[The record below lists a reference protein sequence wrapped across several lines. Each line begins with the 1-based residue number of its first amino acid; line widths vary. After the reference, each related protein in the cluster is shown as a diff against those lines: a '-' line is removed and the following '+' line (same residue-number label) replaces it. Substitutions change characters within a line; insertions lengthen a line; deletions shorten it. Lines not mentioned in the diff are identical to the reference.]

1 MYVLN
6 RIEGNR
12 LVIEDRVACAHGPKV
27 GRSNEPQEERERVAS
42 VRLKKWKKSQMKSK
56 ATGNTLFTINL
67 MGSH

>member
-42 VRLKKWKKSQMKSK
+42 VRRKKWKKSR
-56 ATGNTLFTINL
+56 
-67 MGSH
+67 